1 MTQPDRALTTVDAA
15 YDYCR
20 AITHKHGGNFS
31 VGFRFLPAAKR
42 RAVYA
47 AYAFCRVADDIADE
61 GYEVGGRQSA
71 VGSGDETDRRLASLD
86 EWQRELDAAY
96 ELSERGGQSAEGR
109 GRAADN
115 TAPPAHH
122 SSAVCALPSALS
134 QQPITIALADALQHF
149 AIPKSAFVALIDG
162 CRQDMVKTRY
172 ETFAELLHYCDL
184 VATSISD
191 ISLSI
196 FGYRTEQALA
206 YGRNLSTALQLTN
219 VTRDIGDD
227 VTRDRIYIPAEELRQ
242 FGVDE
247 REISEHAENDR
258 VRKLIEFQV
267 ARAERYFRDAEPLL
281 RELDFDAR
289 FPTLLMGG
297 VYATV
302 LAKLRKDP
310 LLAVRSRLSL
320 SRFQKL
326 RVIASRVLRP
336 HFV

>member
-1 MTQPDRALTTVDAA
+1 LNVDAA
-15 YDYCR
+15 YDHCR

-31 VGFRFLPAAKR
+31 VGFRFLPAVKK

-61 GYEVGGRQSA
+61 GSDDV
-71 VGSGDETDRRLASLD
+71 DRRLASLD
-86 EWQRELDAAY
+86 EWQRELDLAF
-96 ELSERGGQSAEGR
+96 ENRP
-109 GRAADN
+109 
-115 TAPPAHH
+115 T
-122 SSAVCALPSALS
+122 
-134 QQPITIALADALQHF
+134 QPITIALADALQHF

-196 FGYRTEQALA
+196 FGYRSEQALV

-227 VTRDRIYIPAEELRQ
+227 VTRDRIYVPAEELRQ
-242 FGVDE
+242 FGVTE
-247 REISEHAENDR
+247 REICEHAQNER
-258 VRKLIEFQV
+258 VRKLIEFQI

-281 RELDFDAR
+281 GELDFDAR

-326 RVIASRVLRP
+326 VVIGSRVLRP

>member
-1 MTQPDRALTTVDAA
+1 MTVAEA
-15 YDYCR
+15 YDHCR

-31 VGFRFLPAAKR
+31 VGFRFLPAVKR

-61 GYEVGGRQSA
+61 GSDSVQEKLTALDAWQS
-71 VGSGDETDRRLASLD
+71 
-86 EWQRELDAAY
+86 ELDAAY
-96 ELSERGGQSAEGR
+96 EQR
-109 GRAADN
+109 
-115 TAPPAHH
+115 PA
-122 SSAVCALPSALS
+122 
-134 QQPITIALADALQHF
+134 QPITIALSDALQHF

-172 ETFAELLHYCDL
+172 ETFEELLHYCDL

-196 FGYRTEQALA
+196 FGYRTERALE
-206 YGRNLSTALQLTN
+206 YGRSLSTALQLTN

-227 VTRDRIYIPAEELRQ
+227 VTRDRIYIPAEELRK

-247 REISEHAENDR
+247 REIREHAQNDR
-258 VRKLIEFQV
+258 VRKLIEFQI
-267 ARAERYFRDAEPLL
+267 ARAERYFHDAEPLL

-302 LAKLRKDP
+302 LARLRKDP
-310 LLAVRSRLSL
+310 LLAVRTRLSL
-320 SRFQKL
+320 SRLQKL
-326 RVIASRVLRP
+326 LVIGTRVLRP